1 MSYRSKILNISLKS
15 PIFIYLATMENQFLI
30 QLNEAEQRVLGA
42 LIEKSKTTPDYYPMT
57 ISALTTACNQKT
69 SRNPIVNYD
78 EETVTLTL
86 NTLKIKGLTS
96 TATGGSS
103 RSTKYKHNL
112 AIVYPLVPAEVVII
126 CLLLLRGPLTPG
138 EMNTNSARLHEFET
152 IEEIQEILYK
162 LSAENPAFVK
172 QLPKKPGQKE
182 SRYIHLLGNAAEE
195 QSNDENS
202 DYPEINTRHTSTELE
217 QRVLKLEQEL
227 EEVKEMLNLLM
238 SQ

>member
-1 MSYRSKILNISLKS
+1 
-15 PIFIYLATMENQFLI
+15 
-30 QLNEAEQRVLGA
+30 
-42 LIEKSKTTPDYYPMT
+42 MT

-86 NTLKIKGLTS
+86 NTLKIKGLSS
-96 TATGGSS
+96 TAMGGSS

-112 AIVYPLVPAEVVII
+112 AIVYPLLPAELAVI

-138 EMNTNSARLHEFET
+138 EINTNAARLHEFET
-152 IEEIQEILYK
+152 IGEVQEILHK
-162 LSAENPAFVK
+162 LAQEEPVYVK

-182 SRYIHLLGNAAEE
+182 ARYKHLFGGDAEE
-195 QSNDENS
+195 EEIPEPELSQQSSADLEN
-202 DYPEINTRHTSTELE
+202 
-217 QRVLKLEQEL
+217 RVIKLEQEL

>member
-1 MSYRSKILNISLKS
+1 
-15 PIFIYLATMENQFLI
+15 MENNQPLI
-30 QLNEAEQRVLGA
+30 LLNAAEQRVLGV
-42 LIEKSKTTPDYYPMT
+42 LLEKSRTTPDYYPMT

-86 NTLKIKGLTS
+86 NTLKIKGLSS
-96 TATGGSS
+96 TAMGGSS

-112 AIVYPLVPAEVVII
+112 AIVYPLLPAELAVI

-138 EMNTNSARLHEFET
+138 EINTNAARLHEFET
-152 IEEIQEILYK
+152 IGEVQEILHK
-162 LSAENPAFVK
+162 LAQEEPVYVK

-182 SRYIHLLGNAAEE
+182 ARYKHLFGGDAEE
-195 QSNDENS
+195 EEIPEPELSQQSSADLEN
-202 DYPEINTRHTSTELE
+202 
-217 QRVLKLEQEL
+217 RVIKLEQEL